1 MWSTVLKY
9 WCCLILLNPK
19 MIISENLTRFLC
31 TWDHMW
37 VLISSSE
44 GEGSAVCEI
53 VHTKSESEGR
63 PERTFQLC
71 CRWGSLL
78 MEVEFHCRLKLTC
91 LGYSP
96 VCCYLQS
103 DELITCLSVSLS
115 SPESRKDFLKTVH
128 SILREK
134 HRRQLLK
141 TESLPLNQQYVPFG
155 GKRLCALKGARPAI
169 NRAGKCQSVAAFTLQ
184 LQVSQFWISS
194 YLTQMGCFGVM
205 WTKLSWIWAF
215 YSWFPPNL

>member
-1 MWSTVLKY
+1 MLYSIVFEHWRLIIL
-9 WCCLILLNPK
+9 CL
-19 MIISENLTRFLC
+19 ENLTWLYIRSQ
-31 TWDHMW
+31 
-37 VLISSSE
+37 VLYPSSD

-78 MEVEFHCRLKLTC
+78 MEVEFHRDWRLHW
-91 LGYSP
+91 YRP

-103 DELITCLSVSLS
+103 DKLIMCLSISLS

-169 NRAGKCQSVAAFTLQ
+169 NRAGKMPVCGCIHPSAPSVPILNLF
-184 LQVSQFWISS
+184 
-194 YLTQMGCFGVM
+194 LTWYREDALV
-205 WTKLSWIWAF
+205 
-215 YSWFPPNL
+215 

>member
-1 MWSTVLKY
+1 MRVLFS
-9 WCCLILLNPK
+9 P
-19 MIISENLTRFLC
+19 S
-31 TWDHMW
+31 DGD
-37 VLISSSE
+37 S
-44 GEGSAVCEI
+44 SAVCEI
-53 VHTKSESEGR
+53 AHTRSESEGR

-78 MEVEFHCRLKLTC
+78 MEFTFRWRLKMARH
-91 LGYSP
+91 SP
-96 VCCYLQS
+96 DSRLSQS
-103 DELITCLSVSLS
+103 DKLIMRLCISCS

-169 NRAGKCQSVAAFTLQ
+169 NRAGKK
-184 LQVSQFWISS
+184 SS
-194 YLTQMGCFGVM
+194 DPI
-205 WTKLSWIWAF
+205 LSL
-215 YSWFPPNL
+215 PGETDRMV